1 MEVIVSRR
9 HGLPDPFKVFLFC
22 GYAWSTLLLVYFFS
36 IIFYDSGFRSA
47 DIALILIFVLVCAL
61 SIFYVCFIL
70 FLALARENYVF
81 TLSL

>member
-9 HGLPDPFKVFLFC
+9 HGLPDPFKDFLFC

-47 DIALILIFVLVCAL
+47 DIALILIFVLVSFGGAL
-61 SIFYVCFIL
+61 YFH
-70 FLALARENYVF
+70 F
-81 TLSL
+81 TQK